1 VIEETRTREF
11 IRTHAA
17 HGLAATKYFLSPPDG
32 PRPLR
37 DLLRVVAGE
46 RLIIAARQKIKKQ
59 NQNTISA
66 Q

>member
-1 VIEETRTREF
+1 MGSVRLET
-11 IRTHAA
+11 
-17 HGLAATKYFLSPPDG
+17 
-32 PRPLR
+32 
-37 DLLRVVAGE
+37 LLRVVAGE